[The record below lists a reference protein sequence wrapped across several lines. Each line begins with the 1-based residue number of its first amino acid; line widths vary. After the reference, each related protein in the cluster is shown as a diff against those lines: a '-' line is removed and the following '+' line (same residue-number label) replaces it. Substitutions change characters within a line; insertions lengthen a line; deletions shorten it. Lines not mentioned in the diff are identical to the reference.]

1 MLVYARLICSD
12 DGCEARYEAIAHVAE
27 VESLGCD
34 CGYGL
39 QVLGWPDAVEGARD
53 GQVAL
58 APLDR

>member
-12 DGCEARYEAIAHVAE
+12 DACEARYEAIAHVAE

-39 QVLGWPDAVEGARD
+39 QVLGWPQALDESTGVD
-53 GQVAL
+53 LAL
-58 APLDR
+58 APADR